1 MGTDRASFK
10 SGKLPLLLL
19 LQLFPLILIGCGTG
33 PLVGMVYT
41 NVRLPLTE
49 NLNATPFPDKA
60 PCSGSIV
67 EVKEPISGIGMYAR
81 VNVNA
86 IGAIA
91 KQNGMETLYFADREV
106 FSILGIWTSNRV
118 LLYGSPATLSVDNEA
133 TP

>member
-1 MGTDRASFK
+1 MGIDPALPK
-10 SGKLPLLLL
+10 GGKPLLILFLL
-19 LQLFPLILIGCGTG
+19 LTLGLAGCGTG

-41 NVRLPLTE
+41 NVKLPLTE
-49 NLNATPFPDKA
+49 NLDATPFPDNP
-60 PCSGSIV
+60 PCSGSVV

-91 KQNGMETLYFADREV
+91 RQNGVETLYFADRQV

-118 LLYGSPATLSVDNEA
+118 LLYGSPAKSA
-133 TP
+133 PTP